1 LQLVALT
8 KEPQQAAVDSSSTV
22 MLPDTVAHRLLS
34 AFASRDYLSLELM
47 QSLDDDKLERKW
59 TAITDRCY
67 GTSLPVSYWIFVG
80 IIYHTWVEH

>member
-1 LQLVALT
+1 
-8 KEPQQAAVDSSSTV
+8 
-22 MLPDTVAHRLLS
+22 
-34 AFASRDYLSLELM
+34 M

-80 IIYHTWVEH
+80 IIYHTWVEPLTTIIETETTIADRTCTESLLLVTSDFKLLSIS